1 MKLRFS
7 RAAETDLAEAAAYYD
22 EQFDGLGAR
31 LLDEVEAALGR
42 ITAFPDAWQPLSE
55 NTRRC
60 RLQRFTYGVIYRVK
74 GDEVLVLAVAHLH
87 REPGHWRERSEE

>member
-7 RAAETDLAEAAAYYD
+7 RAAEADLAEAAAYYD
-22 EQFDGLGAR
+22 QQFDGLGAR

-42 ITAFPDAWQPLSE
+42 ITSFPDAWQALSE

-60 RLQRFTYGVIYRVK
+60 RLQRFP
-74 GDEVLVLAVAHLH
+74 VAHLH

>member
-42 ITAFPDAWQPLSE
+42 ITAFPEAWQALSE

-60 RLQRFTYGVIYRVK
+60 RLQRFPYGVIYRVK

-87 REPGHWRERSEE
+87 REPGYWRERSEE